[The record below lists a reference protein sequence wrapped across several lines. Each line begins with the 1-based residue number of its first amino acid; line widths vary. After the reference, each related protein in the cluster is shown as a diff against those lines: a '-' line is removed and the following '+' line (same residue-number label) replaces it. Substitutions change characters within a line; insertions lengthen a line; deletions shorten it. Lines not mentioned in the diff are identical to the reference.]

1 MLLFAHVPSKSF
13 LLRQQLSKKPQNKM
27 LQKCENCLLILFV
40 NSKMPYWVKMTHSIK
55 NRLSPGLLGRG
66 KQIFKAFMFNC
77 KLQLANQHMR
87 VSEARALKP

>member
-13 LLRQQLSKKPQNKM
+13 LLRQLLSKKPQNKM

-55 NRLSPGLLGRG
+55 KSIVPGTIGPWET
-66 KQIFKAFMFNC
+66 IF
-77 KLQLANQHMR
+77 
-87 VSEARALKP
+87 